1 MLSVT
6 VRTKRP
12 SAIRRSLA
20 SCCRYTNSTNFS
32 TSAGEEELIKPPFL
46 RDCSTLAP
54 PLGVDPLLVSRLM
67 LVLSWPLGGSPW
79 SLGLL
84 CEPRGLRGTALRVR
98 VLHRACD
105 RTRHACFRGA
115 CRHANPG
122 RRDKCREERI
132 MRGSLSEGSAGR
144 CSSPRT
150 RRAAGRGSLL
160 PRVIRRRRRRRN
172 TRRRR
177 RRKNRRGRKNRR
189 TRGRVGRGGRR
200 TRGAPGL
207 LRLFKGKER
216 VLKRYVDPTCSAHA
230 RQWSRTVLTVKGAEG
245 GEWGRV
251 WGRG

>member
-1 MLSVT
+1 MVSVT

-54 PLGVDPLLVSRLM
+54 PLGEDPLLVSRLM

-84 CEPRGLRGTALRVR
+84 CDPRGLRGTALRMR
-98 VLHRACD
+98 VLHSACD
-105 RTRHACFRGA
+105 RTRHACPAGVLAGMQNRG
-115 CRHANPG
+115 RG
-122 RRDKCREERI
+122 VKCREERI

-160 PRVIRRRRRRRN
+160 PRVIRRRRRGRN

-177 RRKNRRGRKNRR
+177 GRKNGSK
-189 TRGRVGRGGRR
+189 RGRGGRGGRR

-207 LRLFKGKER
+207 LRLFKGEER

-230 RQWSRTVLTVKGAEG
+230 RQW
-245 GEWGRV
+245 
-251 WGRG
+251 